1 MDPTI
6 SKSKLHRALQLTLRN
21 RRLRL
26 SRGALRL
33 LSGLES
39 TAAKAIAG
47 EPSTIEVSG
56 LAPGTPEQAAAVAMQ
71 SFESLLSEVERIVAM
86 RTRRGGQS
94 GGGLMRSPK
103 RTRVLIATMRTRR
116 SGQSGGGLMRSL
128 QPTIVQEADIW
139 MALGRLCPLWPF
151 C

>member
-6 SKSKLHRALQLTLRN
+6 SKSKLHHALQLTLRN

-26 SRGALRL
+26 SSGALRL

-47 EPSTIEVSG
+47 EPSTTEVSG
-56 LAPGTPEQAAAVAMQ
+56 LAPDTPEQAAAFAMQ
-71 SFESLLSEVERIVAM
+71 SFESLLSEIERIVAM
-86 RTRRGGQS
+86 RTRRSGQS

-116 SGQSGGGLMRSL
+116 SGQSGGGVMRSPE
-128 QPTIVQEADIW
+128 PTMVKAADIL
-139 MALGRLCPLWPF
+139 MALRRLCPLWPF